1 MQTAGAEL
9 MQGMA
14 LESAGRDD
22 GQRGRGSAPRELPP
36 LRLIYNR
43 EQALELMERRLKQAG
58 QAAPLR
64 ILEAGCGTT
73 WPLRLEGVD
82 YTLTGVDV
90 DRNALEVRQRTAR
103 PTDRLLY
110 GDLRSRELFAPGQFD
125 AIYNSFVLEHVDGAE
140 QVLDNFLYWLAP
152 GGTLI
157 LRIPDRDSVYGFIT
171 RMTPLWFHVLYKK
184 YVRKMPN
191 AGKPGYDP
199 FPVFYDEVVS
209 RRGMHAYCAARGCKV
224 HDEAGSASYL
234 PKRGLEAMLSWTL
247 VRVVSFLSLNKL
259 SWRYNNLT
267 FVIEK

>member
-1 MQTAGAEL
+1 MQE
-9 MQGMA
+9 MA
-14 LESAGRDD
+14 LEGAGQDD
-22 GQRGRGSAPRELPP
+22 GQRKRGAPPRKLPP
-36 LRLIYNR
+36 VKLIYKY
-43 EQALELMERRLKQAG
+43 EDTLALMEGRLKQVG
-58 QAAPLR
+58 KTAPLR

-73 WPLRLEGVD
+73 WPLRMGDLQ

-90 DRNALEVRQRTAR
+90 DRDALAVRQRIAR

-110 GDLRSRELFAPGQFD
+110 GDLRSRELFAAEQFD
-125 AIYNSFVLEHVDGAE
+125 VIYNSFVLEHVDGAE
-140 QVLDNFLYWLAP
+140 RVLDNFLYWLAP

-157 LRIPDRDSVYGFIT
+157 LRIPDGDSVYGFVT
-171 RMTPLWFHVLYKK
+171 RMTPFWFHVLYKR

-199 FPVFYDEVVS
+199 FPVFYDDVVT
-209 RRGMHAYCAARGCKV
+209 RRGIHRYCAERGCKV

-234 PKRGLEAMLSWTL
+234 PKHGVQALVSWTF
-247 VRVVSFLSLNKL
+247 VRVVSLLSLNKL